1 MKHIYQARLPGEK
14 QALKGVSFCVQKG
27 KILGIIGA
35 TGSGKST
42 LVQHINGLLQ
52 PSSGKI
58 LLNGEDIWADK
69 KKIRQ
74 VRFKVGLVFQNPEH
88 QLFDSSVK
96 SDISYGPRN
105 MELSEEEIEKRVE
118 FAARLCKVSEDLL
131 EKSPFELS
139 GGQKRRVA
147 IAGVVAMQPEVLIL
161 DEPTAGLDPRGRDEI
176 MENLAHLQ
184 QESGMTMIIVSH
196 SMDEVAKYCDDI
208 IVMSDGKIAINGPTR
223 EVYAQAD
230 KLHNL
235 SLDVPEVAAI
245 FKLLKDGGVKVGS
258 VLTMDEAKDEIRRIL
273 SV

>member
-1 MKHIYQARLPGEK
+1 MPGEK
-14 QALKGVSFCVQKG
+14 HALKGVSFGVQKG
-27 KILGIIGA
+27 KVLGIIGA

-52 PSSGKI
+52 PTSGKI
-58 LLNGEDIWADK
+58 LLNGADIWADK
-69 KKIRQ
+69 KKIRE
-74 VRFKVGLVFQNPEH
+74 VRFKVGLVFQHPEH
-88 QLFDSSVK
+88 QLFDSTVK
-96 SDISYGPRN
+96 ADISYGPKN
-105 MELSEEEIEKRVE
+105 MDLPDDEIESRIK
-118 FAARLCKVSEDLL
+118 FAANLCKVNEDLL

-184 QESGMTMIIVSH
+184 KESKMTMIIVSH
-196 SMDEVAKYCDDI
+196 SMDEIAKYCDDI
-208 IVMSDGKIAINGPTR
+208 IVMSNGEIALNGPTR
-223 EVYAQAD
+223 KVYAQAD

-245 FKLLKDGGVKVGS
+245 FKSLQDNGVGVKN
-258 VLTMDEAKDEIRRIL
+258 VLTMNEAKDEIKRVL
-273 SV
+273 TK